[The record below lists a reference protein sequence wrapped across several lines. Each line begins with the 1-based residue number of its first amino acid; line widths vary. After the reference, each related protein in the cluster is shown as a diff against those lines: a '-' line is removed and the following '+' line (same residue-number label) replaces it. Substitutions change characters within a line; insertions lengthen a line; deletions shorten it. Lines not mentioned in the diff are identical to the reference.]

1 MLHKQPLLCKKF
13 MMNGRSFSLQTL
25 LNAHYGP
32 ITNPYNSAA
41 WLVSVLIGTHPKDLE
56 KAFSGP
62 DERLTSG
69 MQTFASRVANI
80 CNRGCNALRLSWE
93 WLENGLYISDYQALR
108 RRKIRAKRWR
118 CLFLMIGSQESGIHK
133 AHFCLLRVGQMPL
146 LPVSAESEAFRRCW
160 ENAKRKQKGPPV

>member
-13 MMNGRSFSLQTL
+13 MMNGRSVPLQTL

-32 ITNPYNSAA
+32 IPNPYNSAA

-69 MQTFASRVANI
+69 MQTFAGAVANV
-80 CNRGCNALRLSWE
+80 CGNGCNALRLS
-93 WLENGLYISDYQALR
+93 
-108 RRKIRAKRWR
+108 
-118 CLFLMIGSQESGIHK
+118 
-133 AHFCLLRVGQMPL
+133 
-146 LPVSAESEAFRRCW
+146 
-160 ENAKRKQKGPPV
+160 

>member
-13 MMNGRSFSLQTL
+13 MMKRRFDPLRNLP
-25 LNAHYGP
+25 NAHYGP
-32 ITNPYNSAA
+32 IPNPYNSAA

-80 CNRGCNALRLSWE
+80 CNRGCKYLRLS
-93 WLENGLYISDYQALR
+93 
-108 RRKIRAKRWR
+108 
-118 CLFLMIGSQESGIHK
+118 
-133 AHFCLLRVGQMPL
+133 
-146 LPVSAESEAFRRCW
+146 
-160 ENAKRKQKGPPV
+160 

>member
-1 MLHKQPLLCKKF
+1 MGALSHFRLSQMRITDPLRTHTTVPHGWSVCSLGPIRRTWK
-13 MMNGRSFSLQTL
+13 RSF
-25 LNAHYGP
+25 
-32 ITNPYNSAA
+32 
-41 WLVSVLIGTHPKDLE
+41 
-56 KAFSGP
+56 FGP

-93 WLENGLYISDYQALR
+93 WLENGLYVSDYQALR
-108 RRKIRAKRWR
+108 RREIRAKRWR

-133 AHFCLLRVGQMPL
+133 AHFCLLRAGQMPL

-160 ENAKRKQKGPPV
+160 ENAKRKQKDPPV

>member
-13 MMNGRSFSLQTL
+13 MMKRRFDPLRNLP
-25 LNAHYGP
+25 NAHYGP
-32 ITNPYNSAA
+32 ITNPYNSTA
-41 WLVSVLIGTHPKDLE
+41 WLVSVLIGTHPKDLG

-69 MQTFASRVANI
+69 MQTFASWVANI
-80 CNRGCNALRLSWE
+80 CNRGCKYLRLSRE
-93 WLENGLYISDYQALR
+93 WLENGLYVSDYQALR

-133 AHFCLLRVGQMPL
+133 AHFCLLRAGQMPL
-146 LPVSAESEAFRRCW
+146 LPASAESEAFRRCW
-160 ENAKRKQKGPPV
+160 ENAKRKQKDPSV

>member
-32 ITNPYNSAA
+32 IPNPYNSAA
-41 WLVSVLIGTHPKDLE
+41 WLVSVLIETHPQDLE

-69 MQTFASRVANI
+69 MQTFAGTVANV
-80 CNRGCNALRLSWE
+80 CGNGCNALRLS
-93 WLENGLYISDYQALR
+93 
-108 RRKIRAKRWR
+108 
-118 CLFLMIGSQESGIHK
+118 
-133 AHFCLLRVGQMPL
+133 
-146 LPVSAESEAFRRCW
+146 
-160 ENAKRKQKGPPV
+160 

>member
-13 MMNGRSFSLQTL
+13 MMNGRSVPLQTL

-32 ITNPYNSAA
+32 ITNPCNSAA
-41 WLVSVLIGTHPKDLE
+41 WLVSVLIETHPQDLE

-69 MQTFASRVANI
+69 MQTFASRVANM

-93 WLENGLYISDYQALR
+93 WLENGLYVSDYQALR

-133 AHFCLLRVGQMPL
+133 AHFRSSQSRPN
-146 LPVSAESEAFRRCW
+146 AFAARL
-160 ENAKRKQKGPPV
+160 G

>member
-13 MMNGRSFSLQTL
+13 MMNGRSVSLQTL

-32 ITNPYNSAA
+32 IPNPYNSAA
-41 WLVSVLIGTHPKDLE
+41 WLVSVLIETHPQDLE

-69 MQTFASRVANI
+69 MQTFAGAVANV
-80 CNRGCNALRLSWE
+80 CGNGCNALRLSWE
-93 WLENGLYISDYQALR
+93 WLENGLYVSDYQALR

-133 AHFCLLRVGQMPL
+133 AHFCLLRAGQMPL

-160 ENAKRKQKGPPV
+160 ENAKRKQKDPPV

>member
-13 MMNGRSFSLQTL
+13 MMNGRFDPLRIL

-32 ITNPYNSAA
+32 IPNPYNSAA
-41 WLVSVLIGTHPKDLE
+41 WLVSVLIGTHPQDLE
-56 KAFSGP
+56 MAFSGP

-69 MQTFASRVANI
+69 MQTFAGTGANV
-80 CNRGCNALRLSWE
+80 CGNGCNALRMSWE
-93 WLENGLYISDYQALR
+93 WLENGLYVSDYQALR

-133 AHFCLLRVGQMPL
+133 AHFRPSQSRPN
-146 LPVSAESEAFRRCW
+146 AFAARL
-160 ENAKRKQKGPPV
+160 G

>member
-1 MLHKQPLLCKKF
+1 
-13 MMNGRSFSLQTL
+13 MMKRRSVPLQTL

-41 WLVSVLIGTHPKDLE
+41 WLVSVLIETHPQDLE
-56 KAFSGP
+56 KAFFGP

-93 WLENGLYISDYQALR
+93 WLE
-108 RRKIRAKRWR
+108 KWVVCIR
-118 CLFLMIGSQESGIHK
+118 LSGIK
-133 AHFCLLRVGQMPL
+133 K
-146 LPVSAESEAFRRCW
+146 EK
-160 ENAKRKQKGPPV
+160 N

>member
-1 MLHKQPLLCKKF
+1 MRITDLLRTHTTVPHGWSVCSLGPIRRTWK
-13 MMNGRSFSLQTL
+13 RSF
-25 LNAHYGP
+25 
-32 ITNPYNSAA
+32 
-41 WLVSVLIGTHPKDLE
+41 
-56 KAFSGP
+56 FGP

-93 WLENGLYISDYQALR
+93 WLKNGLYVSDYQALR

-133 AHFCLLRVGQMPL
+133 AHFRSSQSRPNAFAS
-146 LPVSAESEAFRRCW
+146 VSAESEAFRRCW
-160 ENAKRKQKGPPV
+160 ENAKRK

>member
-13 MMNGRSFSLQTL
+13 MMNGRFDPLRIL

-32 ITNPYNSAA
+32 IPNPYNSTA
-41 WLVSVLIGTHPKDLE
+41 WLVSVLIETHPQDLE

-80 CNRGCNALRLSWE
+80 CNRGCNALRLS
-93 WLENGLYISDYQALR
+93 
-108 RRKIRAKRWR
+108 
-118 CLFLMIGSQESGIHK
+118 
-133 AHFCLLRVGQMPL
+133 
-146 LPVSAESEAFRRCW
+146 
-160 ENAKRKQKGPPV
+160 

>member
-13 MMNGRSFSLQTL
+13 MMNGRFDPLRNL
-25 LNAHYGP
+25 PNAHYGP

-41 WLVSVLIGTHPKDLE
+41 WLVSVLIETHPQDLE

-69 MQTFASRVANI
+69 MQTFAGAVANV
-80 CNRGCNALRLSWE
+80 CGNGCNALRLSWE
-93 WLENGLYISDYQALR
+93 WLENGLYVSDYQALR

-133 AHFCLLRVGQMPL
+133 AHFRSSQSRPNAFAS
-146 LPVSAESEAFRRCW
+146 VSAESEAFRRCW
-160 ENAKRKQKGPPV
+160 ENAKRKQKAPSV

>member
-13 MMNGRSFSLQTL
+13 MMKRRSVPLQTL

-32 ITNPYNSAA
+32 IPNPNNSAA
-41 WLVSVLIGTHPKDLE
+41 WLVSVLIETHPQDLE

-80 CNRGCNALRLSWE
+80 CNRGCNALRLSRE
-93 WLENGLYISDYQALR
+93 WLENGLYVSDYQALR
-108 RRKIRAKRWR
+108 RREIRAKRWR

-133 AHFCLLRVGQMPL
+133 AHFRSSQSRPNAF
-146 LPVSAESEAFRRCW
+146 VSALAESEAF
-160 ENAKRKQKGPPV
+160 

>member
-1 MLHKQPLLCKKF
+1 MGVLTLCGISQMHITDPLRTHTTVPH
-13 MMNGRSFSLQTL
+13 G
-25 LNAHYGP
+25 
-32 ITNPYNSAA
+32 
-41 WLVSVLIGTHPKDLE
+41 WLVCSLRPILRTWKRS
-56 KAFSGP
+56 FSGP

-93 WLENGLYISDYQALR
+93 WLKNGLYVSDYQALR

-133 AHFCLLRVGQMPL
+133 AHFRSSQSRPNAFAS
-146 LPVSAESEAFRRCW
+146 VSAESEAFRRCW
-160 ENAKRKQKGPPV
+160 ENAKRKQKDPPV